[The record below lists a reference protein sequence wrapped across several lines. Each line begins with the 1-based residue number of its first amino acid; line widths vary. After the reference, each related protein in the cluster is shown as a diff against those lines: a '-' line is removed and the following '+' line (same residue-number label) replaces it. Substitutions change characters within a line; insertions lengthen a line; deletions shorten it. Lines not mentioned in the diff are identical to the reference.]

1 MKHQE
6 FIFAVSSS
14 LFQDVEGFVTKFSF
28 EEVIKKIHP
37 HTVIAQRAGL
47 ESNQDFLQLLPY
59 CIIHKSELEKPKQY
73 LLYQRTKQVGEERL
87 GGKFSIGVGG
97 HIDLNDY
104 ADSEQTRTGELSLM
118 SLLKRSIER
127 EIQEETSTDCHISE
141 QMLKDCFMGVIV
153 DRGNDVGKVHIGLVF
168 SFDDLDLIGVEKASD
183 TLKITEPELLDF
195 GYQSLESLKT
205 YDTERWTK
213 ILIDHIDSI

>member
-14 LFQDVEGFVTKFSF
+14 LFKDVEGFVTKFSF

-87 GGKFSIGVGG
+87 GGKFSIGIGG
-97 HIDLNDY
+97 HVDLIDY
-104 ADSEQTRTGELSLM
+104 VGSEQPTTGELSLM
-118 SLLKRSIER
+118 SLLKRNIER
-127 EIQEETSTDCHISE
+127 EIQEETSTNCHITE
-141 QMLKDCFMGVIV
+141 QTLEDCFAGIIV

-168 SFDDLDLIGVEKASD
+168 GFNIKDLLDDEEASG